1 MHIELDERKT
11 IDEGL
16 GSKHYD
22 LLFVDDAVYTERSRR
37 WIEEGRIGRKVLI
50 SYSPEA
56 VPGFDLILKK
66 PFLPSQVL
74 NIMENTVV
82 SEESR
87 MGEAESVS
95 LQEETEEAIAM
106 IQEETIP
113 SIFPLAT
120 EEVEE
125 EIVEK
130 QEEESS
136 LATPAILDSREIEKI
151 KDLLEMDE
159 IFLPTEESVP
169 DEVVTQ
175 RKVEAITAQLIA
187 DGVEI
192 LEEEEIVETLHSGK
206 KPKKEK
212 KRKSSGPF
220 TPQEFDAIQKICRQ
234 ALLELKPKKVK
245 KLLKGKPIKLK
256 LKLKDQA

>member
-125 EIVEK
+125 E
-130 QEEESS
+130 SS
-136 LATPAILDSREIEKI
+136 LVTPAILDSREIEKI